1 MHASSSS
8 SNCSRDSASLFAS
21 STRAA
26 TARRNSAAAF
36 RPTSNIYLRRQKRT
50 SRGYDRNAST
60 TTTIRCHQKTSYET
74 VNLGKTQHGI
84 AFTDLNN
91 ICNEM
96 IAKNGIKNG
105 QVVVHSRHT
114 TTAVTINEYEERL
127 VDDARQFLLKL
138 VPPLYPYLHNDL
150 HVRFPPDDDRWKG
163 TVEEWRAQEPLNAHS
178 HLTVSYTHLRAHET

>member
-91 ICNEM
+91 MCNEM
-96 IAKNGIKNG
+96 IAKNGIIETLLIDNPG
-105 QVVVHSRHT
+105 DIELS
-114 TTAVTINEYEERL
+114 TAESLLSTIG
-127 VDDARQFLLKL
+127 
-138 VPPLYPYLHNDL
+138 P
-150 HVRFPPDDDRWKG
+150 
-163 TVEEWRAQEPLNAHS
+163 
-178 HLTVSYTHLRAHET
+178 

>member
-8 SNCSRDSASLFAS
+8 SNCSRDSASLFVS

-178 HLTVSYTHLRAHET
+178 HLIAMLLG